1 MTFELVDLVFL
12 ALLLLV
18 ALLYSA
24 VGHGGASGYIALMT
38 IWGVEVT
45 AVKSTALVL
54 NAFVSIIAFLQYY
67 RQGHFKWSLTWPFII
82 TSVPCA
88 FLGAMIA
95 VDSEVYK
102 KILGVILL
110 LSVFRLLYSLREKE
124 GPLREMNI
132 WMAMA
137 AGAAIGFLSGMIG
150 IGGGIIL
157 SPLILLAGWAGIK
170 NTAATSAIF
179 IFINSLAGL
188 AGVWTKHQF
197 AFSTQT
203 SIWIAVAI
211 IGALTGA
218 YWGSRIAPVKQM
230 RYILALVLIVAAYK
244 LVFN

>member
-1 MTFELVDLVFL
+1 MTFEFIDLLFL
-12 ALLLLV
+12 ALLLIV

-38 IWGVEVT
+38 IWGIEVT
-45 AVKSTALVL
+45 TVKSTALVL

-67 RQGHFKWSLTWPFII
+67 RQGHFKWSLTYPFLI
-82 TSVPCA
+82 TSVPFA

-95 VDSEVYK
+95 VDSVVYK

-110 LSVFRLLYSLREKE
+110 LSVLRLLFTFHEKE

-132 WMAMA
+132 WIAMA

-188 AGVWTKHQF
+188 AGVWTLHQF

-203 SIWIAVAI
+203 SVWIVVAI
-211 IGALTGA
+211 MGALAGA
-218 YWGSRIAPVKQM
+218 YWGSRMAPVKQM

-244 LVFN
+244 LVFT